1 MESVAGAEEAEVE
14 VGEALLLVP
23 AEERAAELTAVW
35 EASVSAAGCREARLA
50 L

>member
-1 MESVAGAEEAEVE
+1 MAGAEVAEVE

-23 AEERAAELTAVW
+23 AEERAAELMAAR
-35 EASVSAAGCREARLA
+35 EASVSAAGCRAAQLA